1 MEEKYKNSEKVKKAE
16 ELKRRGTG
24 KFILSRTRSTTR
36 RERKKGKPKK
46 QYGFQSDNRD
56 VHDFL
61 RKIALSSLIT
71 GVEKEATIKEESLKA
86 SPNINFDCFIKIIK
100 QVVNRKLKKK
110 FEILAQEW
118 KSATAHLSS
127 TTEISLHP
135 AYQRI
140 IGMGETAVPFI
151 LQEMS
156 DSPDHWFWALK
167 AITGDSP
174 VPAEHRGRIELMTED
189 WLVWGKSKGYI
200 R

>member
-1 MEEKYKNSEKVKKAE
+1 MRLATSSDYTP
-16 ELKRRGTG
+16 KRLFGAFPEPERDN
-24 KFILSRTRSTTR
+24 ISST
-36 RERKKGKPKK
+36 E
-46 QYGFQSDNRD
+46 
-56 VHDFL
+56 
-61 RKIALSSLIT
+61 
-71 GVEKEATIKEESLKA
+71 
-86 SPNINFDCFIKIIK
+86 NINARYLAHYLLPFSRQMSVPKIKF
-100 QVVNRKLKKK
+100 QFLT
-110 FEILAQEW
+110 QEW